1 MLKPKL
7 KIYFD
12 TSVPSNFYDTYP
24 AEQVALT
31 RLFWNEVLPH
41 FKPHISP
48 ITIQEIKQTPG
59 LSKRKQTLALVRPFT
74 ILTENQEIES
84 LASKYIQQ
92 KIVPK
97 KNILDAFHVAFASC
111 HKIDYL
117 VTWNIKHMASP
128 KSRSLIFAFNASK
141 GLFIPIIATPE
152 ELIKQ
157 FYEQE

>member
-1 MLKPKL
+1 MSKSKP

-24 AEQVALT
+24 VEQVALT
-31 RLFWNEVLPH
+31 RLFWNEVLLH
-41 FKPHISP
+41 FEPYVSP
-48 ITIQEIKQTPG
+48 LTIQEIKQTPN
-59 LSKRKQTLALVRPFT
+59 LIKRQQILNLIKSST
-74 ILTENQEIES
+74 ILTENKEIEL
-84 LASKYIQQ
+84 LATDYLHQNI
-92 KIVPK
+92 IPK
-97 KNILDAFHVAFASC
+97 NFVADAFHIAFASF
-111 HKIDYL
+111 HKTDYL

-128 KSRSLIFAFNASK
+128 KNRNLIFTFNASK